1 MFSLSYL
8 VCILTRLR
16 AKHYEELI
24 NPECQICS
32 HHACQRTA
40 ANLSDSCK
48 ARQKKSAALSKGNRN
63 EAQCIIDGEE
73 TYLFS
78 AESPPNHK
86 SIAGNDISLPSR
98 LIQVYRS
105 LN

>member
-8 VCILTRLR
+8 VWILTRLR